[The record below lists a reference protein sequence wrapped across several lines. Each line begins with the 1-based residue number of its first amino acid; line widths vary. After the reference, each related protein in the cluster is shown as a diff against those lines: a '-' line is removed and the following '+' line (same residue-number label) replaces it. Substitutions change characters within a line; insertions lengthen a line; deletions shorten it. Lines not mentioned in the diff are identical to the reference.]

1 MLKTFIISVALG
13 LLLLGCA
20 EAPIKDEPAEGEST
34 ELSAEELI
42 YEKQLETQKQMMH
55 ENRPFRTGPGRR

>member
-1 MLKTFIISVALG
+1 MFKSFIVSIVLG

-20 EAPIKDEPAEGEST
+20 ELPIKDEPAEGEST

-42 YEKQLETQKQMMH
+42 YQRQKETQRQMMH
-55 ENRPFRTGPGRR
+55 ENRPFRMGPGRR